1 MDIELEEV
9 RDVDVS
15 QVARDIAERARRF
28 RWKAPSGVRMECYL
42 KDIES
47 ARTARDLFKEISYF
61 GIPDWD

>member
-28 RWKAPSGVRMECYL
+28 RWKAPSGVRMERYL
-42 KDIES
+42 RDIES
-47 ARTARDLFKEISYF
+47 VRTVRDLFKEISHF
-61 GIPDWD
+61 GVPDRD